1 MLWLDQDINFIF
13 KKCHAVLKIPPLTK
27 LVRDLTPLWQKFSP
41 ERLQILSYKWT
52 SGTSCLQFLRLNLG
66 SEYSKG
72 PLSLYSFLSSLP
84 PPNTPLRTIIWEFRS
99 CFWLLINS
107 KRQTK
112 LKKKKCWQECKL
124 LQLLPKTV
132 CDICILHD
140 PALPFIGIWRK
151 ERHVC
156 ID

>member
-112 LKKKKCWQECKL
+112 LKKKNVGRSVNYYNCFRKL
-124 LQLLPKTV
+124 SAISAYSMTQ
-132 CDICILHD
+132 H
-140 PALPFIGIWRK
+140 F
-151 ERHVC
+151 HS
-156 ID
+156 